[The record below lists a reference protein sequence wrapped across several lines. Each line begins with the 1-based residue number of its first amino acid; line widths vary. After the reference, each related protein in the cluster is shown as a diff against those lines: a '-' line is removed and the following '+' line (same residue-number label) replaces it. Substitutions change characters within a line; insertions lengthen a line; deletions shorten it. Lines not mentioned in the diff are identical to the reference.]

1 MNKKTSSYNILVGKH
16 VPNTGMII
24 NQALIDL
31 LLEKGVFSV
40 EELHSKIVEIRKEV
54 DKKDT
59 YKQ

>member
-1 MNKKTSSYNILVGKH
+1 MTEKKSSYNILVGKH
-16 VPNTGMII
+16 VANTGMII

-40 EELHSKIVEIRKEV
+40 EELSSKIVDIRKEV

-59 YKQ
+59 YKM